1 MAFNIMVY
9 IMYIIVDTCNAIQAT
24 GVFDDIPMTVSLLIA
39 TVLFAMQDSV
49 LQAES
54 SLVLYDESAIP
65 PHYKPFKHFT
75 FGNHSVTIKQNWA
88 EQGVAGVVW
97 DAAVVLCEYIVA
109 NPTLFLN
116 KKVLS

>member
-1 MAFNIMVY
+1 
-9 IMYIIVDTCNAIQAT
+9 
-24 GVFDDIPMTVSLLIA
+24 MTVSLLIA

-97 DAAVVLCEYIVA
+97 DAVSIAAGGFMLPVVLIVLVFTA
-109 NPTLFLN
+109 V
-116 KKVLS
+116 KQEI